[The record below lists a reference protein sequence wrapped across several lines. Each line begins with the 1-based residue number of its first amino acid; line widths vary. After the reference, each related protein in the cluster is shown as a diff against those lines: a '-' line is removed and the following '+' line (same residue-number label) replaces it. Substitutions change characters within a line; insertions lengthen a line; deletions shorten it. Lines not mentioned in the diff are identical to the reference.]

1 MCAGRLS
8 GADMA
13 RREWVREGRVP
24 LHTIRADID
33 FAREEALTTFGR
45 IGIKVWVYRGDVM
58 PEATESTSA

>member
-1 MCAGRLS
+1 MCGGRLS

-13 RREWVREGRVP
+13 RREWVREGQVP

-45 IGIKVWVYRGDVM
+45 IGVKVWVYRGDVM
-58 PEATESTSA
+58 PEASGPTSA

>member
-1 MCAGRLS
+1 
-8 GADMA
+8 MA